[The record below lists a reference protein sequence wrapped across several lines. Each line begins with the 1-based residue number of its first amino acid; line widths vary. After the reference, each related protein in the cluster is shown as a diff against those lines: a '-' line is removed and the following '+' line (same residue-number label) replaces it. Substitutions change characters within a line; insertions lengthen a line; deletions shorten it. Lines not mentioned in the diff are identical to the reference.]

1 MTYPL
6 GPIAVPDLA
15 STVRATTP
23 DAAVL
28 RIGRVTAY
36 AAGQITVNISDS
48 DVLVD
53 ATYIFGAYQPV
64 LGDNVAVLKQ
74 GNQWLALG
82 IPSANPDDN
91 PIQNY
96 SFEAGDL
103 DVMAPQWTLYHDP
116 ASSDT
121 ASVDVA
127 RARPPIDGPQCL
139 RIGLGA
145 ISAGLI
151 SSSID
156 YISSEPFPVTPGDF
170 WSAQAWLMGSS
181 SSGAPWVRGTG
192 SCFFSF
198 YDNPGNTYPN
208 TAAADAGI
216 SAANIPTTP
225 PWILIR
231 SESGAAKGVEI
242 PAGITHAR
250 VTLQTTL
257 THEDTTSDYS
267 IAAYW
272 DRVIARKLP

>member
-15 STVRATTP
+15 GMVRATTP

-36 AAGQITVNISDS
+36 AAGKITVNISDS

-53 ATYIFGAYQPV
+53 ATYIFGAYHPV
-64 LGDNVAVLKQ
+64 LGDNVVVLKQ
-74 GNQWLALG
+74 GNQWITLG
-82 IPSANPDDN
+82 ISSANPDDN

-96 SFEAGDL
+96 SFEDGEY
-103 DVMAPQWTLYHDP
+103 DVMAPSWTLYHDP

-121 ASVDVA
+121 ASVDVGSPD
-127 RARPPIDGPQCL
+127 PPIDGPKAL
-139 RIGLGA
+139 RVGLGA
-145 ISAGLI
+145 ITVGVI
-151 SSSID
+151 STSFD
-156 YISSEPFPVTPGDF
+156 YISSEPFPVTPGAY
-170 WSAQAWLMGSS
+170 WSAQAWIMGKS
-181 SSGAPWVRGTG
+181 SSGAPWVRGSA

-216 SAANIPTTP
+216 QTVDIPTAP
-225 PWILIR
+225 PWILVR
-231 SESGAAKGVEI
+231 SESGSARGVEI
-242 PAGITHAR
+242 PTGVTHAR
-250 VTLQTTL
+250 VTLRTQL
-257 THEDTTSDYS
+257 THEDTTANYS
-267 IAAYW
+267 FAAYW